1 MSRRSALALLAAGAT
16 CLLSASIPVVTA
28 NAAGA
33 NGSGLG
39 SWGLAAAAQGVNLK
53 FGEPNYCF
61 VTPSGLNGCE
71 GVVPEATSQLQNGPI
86 GSATAAVAWPGLLA
100 ANAGSLLITASSG
113 NVPPQATVL
122 NEPVRAEART
132 GSAPDTVTNTSIPN
146 STMKAVAKP
155 LSTSAEAAVSGMSV
169 AAAGTFGPIKTHTDT
184 TVNAAKQVTSQAT
197 SQVSNIDLAA
207 GVVHIGSVTS
217 TAVATSDGVA
227 ATAKGK
233 TLVSNVTIA
242 GFPATIDG
250 NGVTVQGTGL
260 ALTTATNAVNAALAN
275 AGMTLLVSE
284 PQGKPNGPDVT
295 YTSGSLVAVFTQM
308 GYSMTV
314 QLGGASVTA
323 TAGPAFAYKPPPFTS
338 VPGVVTPP
346 AGSTVPG
353 TSNPGTVGSVGTPS
367 LGQPPVTTPQGG
379 STPPTLLGPVVA
391 LAHVGPG
398 RGPVSPWLVTFGLL
412 GTGLVLAGM
421 RRLPDR
427 VLEAPAPTCP
437 LEETG

>member
-16 CLLSASIPVVTA
+16 CLLSAGIPMVAA

-53 FGEPNYCF
+53 IGEPTYCF

-86 GSATAAVAWPGLLA
+86 GSATAAVAWPGSLA
-100 ANAGSLLITASSG
+100 SNAGSLLITASSG

-122 NEPVRAEART
+122 NDPVRAEART

-155 LSTSAEAAVSGMSV
+155 LSTSAEAAVQGMSV

-184 TVNAAKQVTSQAT
+184 TVNAAKQVTSQAS

-242 GFPATIDG
+242 GFPATIDE

-260 ALTTATNAVNAALAN
+260 ALTTATAAVNAALAN
-275 AGMTLLVSE
+275 AGMTLLVSQ
-284 PQGKPNGPDVT
+284 PQGKPNGADVT
-295 YTSGSLVAVFTQM
+295 YTSGSLVAVFTQT

-323 TAGPAFAYKPPPFTS
+323 TAGSAFVYKPPPFTS
-338 VPGVVTPP
+338 VPGGVNPP
-346 AGSTVPG
+346 TGTTGSPGAISPG
-353 TSNPGTVGSVGTPS
+353 TGGSVGTPS
-367 LGQPPVTTPQGG
+367 IGQPPVTTPQVGG
-379 STPPTLLGPVVA
+379 TPPTLLGPVVA
-391 LAHVGPG
+391 LAHVGLG
-398 RGPVSPWLVTFGLL
+398 GGPVSPWLVTFGLL

-427 VLEAPAPTCP
+427 VLEAHAPTCP
-437 LEETG
+437 LEET